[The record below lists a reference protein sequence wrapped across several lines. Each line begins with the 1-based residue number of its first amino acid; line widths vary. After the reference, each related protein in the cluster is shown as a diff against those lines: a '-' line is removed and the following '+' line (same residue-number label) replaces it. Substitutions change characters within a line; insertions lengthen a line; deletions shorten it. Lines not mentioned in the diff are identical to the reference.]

1 MTGRHSYAD
10 GQNLPGPTH
19 AERGKVAMDRRTFNK
34 LLGSGLATATMLALV
49 RQAAAASGPLKVG
62 FVYLGPVGDFG
73 WTYQHDIGR
82 KAVDAKFGDKV
93 KTTYVENVPESPDSE
108 HVIAD
113 LAAKGNKLI
122 FTTSFGYMNYTLK
135 VAKEYPDV
143 MFEHCTGYKR
153 AKNVS
158 TYNIRFYQGRFVQGV
173 IAGKLTQ
180 KGVAGYIGSVPV
192 PEVVQGMNAFLLG
205 MRSVNPV
212 AVLKFIM
219 INSWYDPG
227 KEGDAAKALIDQGC
241 DIITQHTD
249 SPSPLQVAQSRGI
262 KAFGEATD
270 MTQFAPTTELTAD
283 INNWGPYYVKRVEEA
298 MAGTWKSTDV
308 WGGFDSGMLE
318 MAPFTNMPDDVKA
331 LAKTTVADITSG
343 RNKIFVGPLKDQS
356 GKLQLPAGQTMDDGT
371 LSSLQWLVEGVQG
384 KLS

>member
-1 MTGRHSYAD
+1 
-10 GQNLPGPTH
+10 
-19 AERGKVAMDRRTFNK
+19 MDRRTFNK
-34 LLGSGLATATMLALV
+34 FLGTGVAAAALPALV
-49 RQAAAASGPLKVG
+49 RQASAAEPLKVG

-73 WTYQHDIGR
+73 WTYQHDVGR

-135 VAKEYPDV
+135 VAKEYPKV

-153 AKNVS
+153 AANVS
-158 TYNIRFYQGRFVQGV
+158 TYNIRFYQGRYVQGV
-173 IAGKLTQ
+173 IAGKLS
-180 KGVAGYIGSVPV
+180 KSGVAGYIGSVPV

-205 MRSVNPV
+205 MRSVNPKGI
-212 AVLKFIM
+212 LKFIM

-249 SPSPLQVAQSRGI
+249 SPSPLQVAQSRGV

-270 MTQFAPTTELTAD
+270 MATFAPTSELSANV
-283 INNWGPYYVKRVEEA
+283 NNWGR
-298 MAGTWKSTDV
+298 TTS
-308 WGGFDSGMLE
+308 SGC
-318 MAPFTNMPDDVKA
+318 
-331 LAKTTVADITSG
+331 
-343 RNKIFVGPLKDQS
+343 RR
-356 GKLQLPAGQTMDDGT
+356 
-371 LSSLQWLVEGVQG
+371 
-384 KLS
+384 